1 VLSIKQDQD
10 IEICKIR
17 DRLEKDEDKLYELR
31 DDLVYRKINKNKLL
45 LYMSEV
51 MENNVIC
58 TYCDDIGHVGASK
71 VIANIIKIY

>member
-1 VLSIKQDQD
+1 MLPIKQDQD
-10 IEICKIR
+10 IEICKIH

-51 MENNVIC
+51 MENIIC

-71 VIANIIKIY
+71 VSRIL